1 MEIDNSQV
9 VIENSTD
16 TVIDFVIPLHTVS
29 ALTVLRY
36 RNLAVS
42 SVKKEDV
49 EEEEGEEDSDSV
61 SDPSDLSSG
70 DDLVGE
76 EIHF

>member
-1 MEIDNSQV
+1 M
-9 VIENSTD
+9 
-16 TVIDFVIPLHTVS
+16 
-29 ALTVLRY
+29 LRY
-36 RNLAVS
+36 RNPAVG
-42 SVKKEDV
+42 SVEKEDV
-49 EEEEGEEDSDSV
+49 EEEEEGEEDGDSV

>member
-1 MEIDNSQV
+1 M
-9 VIENSTD
+9 
-16 TVIDFVIPLHTVS
+16 
-29 ALTVLRY
+29 LRY
-36 RNLAVS
+36 RNPAVS

-49 EEEEGEEDSDSV
+49 EEEGEEDGDSV

>member
-1 MEIDNSQV
+1 M
-9 VIENSTD
+9 
-16 TVIDFVIPLHTVS
+16 DFVIPLHMVS

-42 SVKKEDV
+42 SVEKEDV
-49 EEEEGEEDSDSV
+49 EEEGEENGDSV
-61 SDPSDLSSG
+61 SDLSDLNSG
-70 DDLVGE
+70 EDLVGE

>member
-1 MEIDNSQV
+1 M
-9 VIENSTD
+9 
-16 TVIDFVIPLHTVS
+16 DFVIPLHMVS

-36 RNLAVS
+36 CNLAVS
-42 SVKKEDV
+42 SVEKEDV
-49 EEEEGEEDSDSV
+49 EEEGEEDGHSV

-70 DDLVGE
+70 EDLVGE

>member
-1 MEIDNSQV
+1 M
-9 VIENSTD
+9 
-16 TVIDFVIPLHTVS
+16 DFVIPMYMVS
-29 ALTVLRY
+29 TLTVLRY
-36 RNLAVS
+36 RNPAVS

-49 EEEEGEEDSDSV
+49 EEVEGEEDGDSV

>member
-1 MEIDNSQV
+1 MERWRKSIVKQLLKIV
-9 VIENSTD
+9 QI
-16 TVIDFVIPLHTVS
+16 VIPLYMVS
-29 ALTVLRY
+29 TLTVLRY
-36 RNLAVS
+36 RNPAVS
-42 SVKKEDV
+42 SVEKEDV
-49 EEEEGEEDSDSV
+49 EAEEGEEVGDSV

>member
-1 MEIDNSQV
+1 M
-9 VIENSTD
+9 
-16 TVIDFVIPLHTVS
+16 DFVIPMYMVS
-29 ALTVLRY
+29 TLTVLRY
-36 RNLAVS
+36 RNPAVS
-42 SVKKEDV
+42 SVEKEDV
-49 EEEEGEEDSDSV
+49 EEEGEEDGDSV